1 MSQKKRGG
9 AGMRVRVWAPAVAL
23 AATTLSVLPHA
34 AAEPGAVS
42 RAVQVAPPPGWNPD
56 APLFMDE
63 APPARRPSERPA
75 ERLMEQA
82 VERTV
87 ERKTERVADR
97 PAERPAAARG
107 AMERTQHAEAR
118 GSARPTPSRLAST
131 PVEARVPAAESKSVP
146 RRAGDTRRDQ
156 DTAPHNVPHNAKASR
171 SGQGERTDR
180 LVSAKAQKAD
190 KAEKVARSGRPA
202 TAGGKNAPTQAA
214 PAKTTPG
221 KAAPAK
227 VTLARTHPDQAYA
240 RQGVRSAP
248 STGRA
253 GAPAAAPV
261 RPAGKAAASKV
272 HPTGQVAK
280 KAAGRSVEGAGGRT
294 VSKPPV
300 AGHSTGKPAGQARQ
314 AVQADAARENRETRS
329 KAPRGARST
338 TPPPSR
344 PLRRG

>member
-1 MSQKKRGG
+1 M
-9 AGMRVRVWAPAVAL
+9 
-23 AATTLSVLPHA
+23 T
-34 AAEPGAVS
+34 
-42 RAVQVAPPPGWNPD
+42 
-56 APLFMDE
+56 
-63 APPARRPSERPA
+63 
-75 ERLMEQA
+75 
-82 VERTV
+82 
-87 ERKTERVADR
+87 
-97 PAERPAAARG
+97 
-107 AMERTQHAEAR
+107 
-118 GSARPTPSRLAST
+118 T
-131 PVEARVPAAESKSVP
+131 PVEYEKRGKIGLL
-146 RRAGDTRRDQ
+146 RRSM
-156 DTAPHNVPHNAKASR
+156 V
-171 SGQGERTDR
+171 DR
-180 LVSAKAQKAD
+180 YVR
-190 KAEKVARSGRPA
+190 VARDFAGNLNQPRAELLVPGLEMRRGELLEKAAIVGAAFLLRPDEAFELHADLTHLRAEQRAARADEIAPGGRKLVDVDVW
-202 TAGGKNAPTQAA
+202 TENAQGQ
-214 PAKTTPG
+214 KTTPG

-227 VTLARTHPDQAYA
+227 VTLARTHADQAYA

-253 GAPAAAPV
+253 GAPAAVPV

-294 VSKPPV
+294 GSKPPV